1 MIVADHPPIALIP
14 THPTHVPLDQ
24 GQPDRAGIVNI
35 ENIVPTIIPRLF
47 VKPSAARL
55 AASRETNPRAAELAR
70 LLLSPQP
77 DDALALLDQS
87 FALEK
92 SPSQLFTSL
101 FEPAARCLGDLWSAD
116 HCSEFEVTIAL
127 CHLQSAMRRISFDR
141 MAPPVANA
149 AQRAVLVVPQ
159 PGEPHLFC
167 AALNAEL
174 LRQAGWAATCEFPDS
189 DQALKQLV
197 AQSWFDAIDL
207 SLSPALRREHWLPR
221 LTETVRQARR
231 ASRNPAITIIVSGR
245 VFAERPEIGEQVG
258 ADAACESAV
267 QIEQLIQ
274 RLLLARYASRR
285 PANLAWI

>member
-1 MIVADHPPIALIP
+1 M
-14 THPTHVPLDQ
+14 
-24 GQPDRAGIVNI
+24 NI

-47 VKPSAARL
+47 VKPSTARV
-55 AASRETNPRAAELAR
+55 AASRETHPRAAELAR
-70 LLLSPQP
+70 LLLALEP
-77 DDALALLDQS
+77 DDA
-87 FALEK
+87 FALIDRSLAGEK
-92 SPSQLFTSL
+92 SPGQLFTAL
-101 FEPAARCLGDLWSAD
+101 FEPTARCLGDLWGAD
-116 HCSEFEVTIAL
+116 DCSEFEVTIAL

-167 AALNAEL
+167 AALNAEV
-174 LRQAGWAATCEFPDS
+174 LRQAGWATSCEFPDS
-189 DQALKQLV
+189 DVALKQLV
-197 AQSWFDAIDL
+197 AQNWFDAIDL

-231 ASRNPAITIIVSGR
+231 ASRNPAITVVVSGR
-245 VFAERPEIGEQVG
+245 MFAERPEIGEQVG
-258 ADAACESAV
+258 ADAACESAM

-285 PANLAWI
+285 PANSAWV